1 MAERGAAI
9 LIVDD
14 DEFNRAVLAH
24 GLAREGFP
32 HVTEAA
38 NGRDALAILR
48 TKPFDLI
55 LLDLMMP
62 EMDGYQVLTAL
73 KADMALRDV
82 PVVMISALDDVDS
95 VVRCIELGAE
105 DYLPKPF
112 NPTLLR
118 ARISASLVR
127 KESRDQEAAYL
138 QMIEAEKK
146 HSEEMLRAVLP
157 PGAIRELKATNE
169 VKPRRYESVAVL
181 FCDIVGFTAY
191 CDAHPPEQAIAEL
204 QTLVEQ
210 FEIIVQRH
218 GLEKIKTSGDAL
230 MATGGLLQ
238 ELDDPLG
245 ASVRC
250 GLDLVKAAA
259 SVEPYW
265 GVRVGIHFGPVI
277 AGVIGRRQFLF
288 DLWGDTV
295 NVAARVMQCAGVN
308 SVCMTTAI
316 WMRIRHRCAARSH
329 GHHDLKGKGRV
340 EIVECLDVTADN

>member
-1 MAERGAAI
+1 MADRAAI
-9 LIVDD
+9 LVVDD
-14 DEFNRAVLAH
+14 DEFNRAVLAK

-32 HVTEAA
+32 DVTEAA

-82 PVVMISALDDVDS
+82 PVVMISALDDVES

-127 KESRDQEAAYL
+127 KESRDQETAYL

-204 QTLVEQ
+204 QTLIEQ
-210 FEIIVQRH
+210 FEVIVARH

-230 MATGGLLQ
+230 MATAGLLQ
-238 ELDDPLG
+238 EIDDPLV

-259 SVEPYW
+259 GVKPYW
-265 GVRVGIHFGPVI
+265 GVRVGINFGPVI

-295 NVAARVMQCAGVN
+295 NVAARVMQCANVN
-308 SVCMTTAI
+308 SVCMSTAI
-316 WMRIRHRCAARSH
+316 WMRIRPRCAARSQ
-329 GHHDLKGKGRV
+329 GHYDLKGKGRV
-340 EIVECLDVTADN
+340 EIVECLEVIGG